1 MGAPAPK
8 TQLVIAVTSCEAN
21 GVKAFSEYEVSKIL
35 LTLTQGKN
43 RGGESVT
50 DKMKKFKGTV
60 LITFKRSQ
68 VYLI

>member
-1 MGAPAPK
+1 MSSTGVHTHWGARSTK

-43 RGGESVT
+43 RREEEEKNHRQNEKV
-50 DKMKKFKGTV
+50 
-60 LITFKRSQ
+60 
-68 VYLI
+68 